1 MEYFHLI
8 TDLKFL
14 FKHISTLTLCMFAGS
29 PADYSSSRELCLQ
42 LVAEEDTNG
51 QPNEYFVTDI
61 QDFKNSLYVYPIHR
75 ICSQMKNTAQPNKE
89 GN

>member
-1 MEYFHLI
+1 MFSSN
-8 TDLKFL
+8 TDFNMFL
-14 FKHISTLTLCMFAGS
+14 FKHISTLPLCMFAGS
-29 PADYSSSRELCLQ
+29 PADYSSSKELCLQ

-61 QDFKNSLYVYPIHR
+61 QDFKNGLYVYPLHR
-75 ICSQMKNTAQPNKE
+75 ICSQMKNTAQTNKE